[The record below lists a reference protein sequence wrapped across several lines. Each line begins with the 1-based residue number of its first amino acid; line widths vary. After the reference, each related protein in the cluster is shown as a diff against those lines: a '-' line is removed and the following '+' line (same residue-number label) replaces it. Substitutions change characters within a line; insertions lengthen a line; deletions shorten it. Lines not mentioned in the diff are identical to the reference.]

1 MRRATRVGLGR
12 AGGSA
17 AVRPVLGVTKAPVP
31 NRSACHGPRR
41 NTFAFGMRNVRVDRL
56 PPATTRA
63 MILRVD
69 IQYGHGAGLTYTV
82 QYVAYRASSKG
93 VPRSEK
99 ICRHFSSGRPHRQV
113 ARHPPVNRAGSPHP
127 ASTRN
132 SIPLPAPRSARPA
145 DDENRHRPAAPGA
158 GWPIFPLNRIS

>member
-93 VPRSEK
+93 VPRSVK
-99 ICRHFSSGRPHRQV
+99 SSRHSTSKLPHRHV
-113 ARHPPVNRAGSPHP
+113 APHPPAQRPGYPHP
-127 ASTRN
+127 ITSSDSTTLH
-132 SIPLPAPRSARPA
+132 PP
-145 DDENRHRPAAPGA
+145 
-158 GWPIFPLNRIS
+158 